1 MKKILITATVLFL
14 TACSSAPN
22 IVGTN
27 KPILNMAANLAPALD
42 VDLSDNTAALKNKTT
57 QQLNVLYHLYWYNTQ
72 GVTQVWPNQQESQS
86 AIFYCNHKKRK
97 CLSYQNQ
104 AQKVAIIVFTYNS
117 LCPHY

>member
-27 KPILNMAANLAPALD
+27 KPILNMAANLAPTLD
-42 VDLSDNTAALKNKTT
+42 VDLSDNTEASKYKTT
-57 QQLNVLYHLYWYNTQ
+57 QLLHVFVLRYWYNTQ

-86 AIFYCNHKKRK
+86 GNILLQPQEKK
-97 CLSYQNQ
+97 
-104 AQKVAIIVFTYNS
+104 VFELPKPSTESTNYR
-117 LCPHY
+117 LYLQ

>member
-42 VDLSDNTAALKNKTT
+42 VDLSDNTAALKIKLRNSSMCFT
-57 QQLNVLYHLYWYNTQ
+57 
-72 GVTQVWPNQQESQS
+72 
-86 AIFYCNHKKRK
+86 IFIGITHK
-97 CLSYQNQ
+97 
-104 AQKVAIIVFTYNS
+104 V
-117 LCPHY
+117 

>member
-42 VDLSDNTAALKNKTT
+42 VDLSDNTAALKNKTNT
-57 QQLNVLYHLYWYNTQ
+57 TTTMMLYHLYWYNTQ

-86 AIFYCNHKKRK
+86 GNILLQPQEKK
-97 CLSYQNQ
+97 
-104 AQKVAIIVFTYNS
+104 VFELPKPSTESSNYR
-117 LCPHY
+117 LYLQ

>member
-27 KPILNMAANLAPALD
+27 KPILNMAANLAPVLD

-57 QQLNVLYHLYWYNTQ
+57 QQLNVLYHLYWYNKQ
-72 GVTQVWPNQQESQS
+72 GVTQESQS
-86 AIFYCNHKKRK
+86 GNILLQPQEKK
-97 CLSYQNQ
+97 
-104 AQKVAIIVFTYNS
+104 VFELPKPSTESSNYRLYLTYNS

>member
-14 TACSSAPN
+14 TACSSTPN

-27 KPILNMAANLAPALD
+27 KPILNMTANLAPALD

-86 AIFYCNHKKRK
+86 GNI
-97 CLSYQNQ
+97 
-104 AQKVAIIVFTYNS
+104 
-117 LCPHY
+117 

>member
-86 AIFYCNHKKRK
+86 GNILLQPQEKKVFELPK
-97 CLSYQNQ
+97 LSTESTNYRLYLQ
-104 AQKVAIIVFTYNS
+104 
-117 LCPHY
+117 

>member
-27 KPILNMAANLAPALD
+27 KPILNMTANLAPALD

-86 AIFYCNHKKRK
+86 GNILLQPQEKKVFELPRISRIFYEK
-97 CLSYQNQ
+97 
-104 AQKVAIIVFTYNS
+104 
-117 LCPHY
+117 

>member
-57 QQLNVLYHLYWYNTQ
+57 QQLNVLYHL
-72 GVTQVWPNQQESQS
+72 WPNQQESQS
-86 AIFYCNHKKRK
+86 GNILLQPQEN
-97 CLSYQNQ
+97 
-104 AQKVAIIVFTYNS
+104 KVFELPKPSTESSNYR
-117 LCPHY
+117 LYLQ

>member
-72 GVTQVWPNQQESQS
+72 GVTQVWAES
-86 AIFYCNHKKRK
+86 ARK
-97 CLSYQNQ
+97 PIRQYFIATTRKES
-104 AQKVAIIVFTYNS
+104 V
-117 LCPHY
+117 